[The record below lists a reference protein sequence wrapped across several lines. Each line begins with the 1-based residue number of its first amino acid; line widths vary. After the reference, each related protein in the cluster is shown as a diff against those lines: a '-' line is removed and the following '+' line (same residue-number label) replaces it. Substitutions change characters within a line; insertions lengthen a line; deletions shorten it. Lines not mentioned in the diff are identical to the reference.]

1 MKQVVN
7 IDAGAMC
14 GCTTSADFICGDLPH
29 IRRQELWVAL
39 GGLPMTSVCR

>member
-1 MKQVVN
+1 MNRVVN

-14 GCTTSADFICGDLPH
+14 GCTTSADFIGGDLPH

>member
-1 MKQVVN
+1 MKRVVN

-29 IRRQELWVAL
+29 DQKARIVGGTRRSSNDQWL
-39 GGLPMTSVCR
+39 